1 MPMVGTTNTTSFAR
15 DALTAT
21 ARILDA
27 LAEVGDTRRTRLTEA
42 QELIYHAFQDAYGA
56 DELAV
61 AKALNA
67 VIKGYEKTGAD
78 R

>member
-1 MPMVGTTNTTSFAR
+1 MPMVGTTNTTNFAR
-15 DALTAT
+15 DTLAAT
-21 ARILDA
+21 ALILDA
-27 LAEVGDTRRTRLTEA
+27 LAVVGTERRTRLTEA
-42 QELIYHAFQDAYGA
+42 QNLVYAAFESAYGA

-67 VIKGYEKTGAD
+67 LIKGYEATGAD

>member
-1 MPMVGTTNTTSFAR
+1 MPMVGTRNTTSFAR

-21 ARILDA
+21 ALILDA
-27 LAEVGDTRRTRLTEA
+27 LAEVGDDRRTLLTEA
-42 QELIYHAFQDAYGA
+42 QELVYGTFREAYGA

-67 VIKGYEKTGAD
+67 VIKGYELTGSD

>member
-15 DALTAT
+15 DTLAAT
-21 ARILDA
+21 ALILDA
-27 LAEVGDTRRTRLTEA
+27 LAVVGTERRTRLTEA
-42 QELIYHAFQDAYGA
+42 QNLLYAAFESAYGT
-56 DELAV
+56 DEMAV

-67 VIKGYEKTGAD
+67 LIKGYEATGAD